1 MVARSEMSVLSKS
14 AKPSKGPLLFVVA
27 AQLQYFRRAGS
38 EKAKLDAQV
47 CFQYA
52 LYSAF
57 QDPWETSLR
66 VSHSFQFVHI
76 QKSKKLF

>member
-1 MVARSEMSVLSKS
+1 MSQGTISSMIARSEMLVLSKS
-14 AKPSKGPLLFVVA
+14 AKSSKGPLLFVVA

-38 EKAKLDAQV
+38 GKAKLDAQV

-57 QDPWETSLR
+57 QDPWETPL
-66 VSHSFQFVHI
+66 
-76 QKSKKLF
+76 